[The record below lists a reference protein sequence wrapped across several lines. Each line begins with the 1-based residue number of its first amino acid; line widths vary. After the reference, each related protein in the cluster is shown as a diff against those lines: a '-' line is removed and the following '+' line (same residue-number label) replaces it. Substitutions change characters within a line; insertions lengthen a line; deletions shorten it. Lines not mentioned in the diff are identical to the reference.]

1 MPSRPEEHQLEDK
14 SILAFRRHLPDD
26 WVFRTEDPDYGIDGS
41 VEIFEDGSSTGLRFY
56 VQLKA
61 TSKSDSREVRLK
73 RETAEYYLE
82 LDLPVLIVLYI
93 DPVDRLLSRWIHQ
106 FDPYHGGW
114 GEKWVTLTLSD
125 EDEWTNQT
133 AESIAETTRKISKVR
148 RSEISFPMSWRV
160 SFREAE
166 IGGTASSRLDSL
178 LRRKA
183 SHVDSILTFTALEE
197 ENIGGLEVDS
207 ERAVATLAD
216 RFFSTFHLRGEEVPP
231 DQLTSTLLTLVGLT
245 LTQAGQHSPAARIFS
260 AFAASSPS
268 VVSEEVW
275 KRISAS
281 MVQAGQLKDL
291 LTISE
296 QLHDKEKAPMIIPA
310 TQIQILRIPSLSE
323 GEAEAFED
331 YLHRRVEQ
339 AVEEGLSPASTHYN
353 YGNFLRSRNRNLAA
367 FKQYRQAA
375 ELEPAYWERDYFCGE
390 LAGILF
396 DKGRFRLSARFY
408 DCALSLG
415 EPEEWRLL
423 YADALA
429 HAGEFASALQE
440 FEEHLESANEV
451 EPYWY
456 LKTKVLREV
465 VEELGIEMQKR
476 DRASAQRTADLS
488 DQNLMDISTEEIRS
502 ALEEDALFELA
513 WFNLGLVHLHK
524 GNNEDALFSFV
535 GAGVSENESLE
546 AWKNAFVIALSG
558 TGPEGLAAPIAQAAY
573 NRYGEQFIR
582 EISERM
588 EQTHPPDESRTLQQR
603 LPEIFEYLRAGKSGE
618 KREFRFLDQEGGYK
632 AFDLS

>member
-1 MPSRPEEHQLEDK
+1 MPSRPEEHQLEEK
-14 SILAFRRHLPDD
+14 SILAFCQHLPDG
-26 WVFRTEDPDYGIDGS
+26 WVFRKEDPDYGIDGS

-61 TSKSDSREVRLK
+61 TSKSDNREVRLK

-93 DPVDRLLSRWIHQ
+93 DPEDRLLARWIHQ

-133 AESIAETTRKISKVR
+133 AESIAETTRKISTVH
-148 RSEISFPMSWRV
+148 RSEIFFPMSWRV

-183 SHVDSILTFTALEE
+183 SQVDSILTFTALEE

-216 RFFSTFHLRGEEVPP
+216 RFFSTIHLRGEHVSP
-231 DQLTSTLLTLVGLT
+231 DQLTSILLTLAGLT
-245 LTQAGQHSPAARIFS
+245 LSQAGQHSSAARIFS

-268 VVSEEVW
+268 VVSKEVW

-281 MVQAGQLKDL
+281 MVQAGHIEDL

-296 QLHDKEKAPMIIPA
+296 QLHGKEKAPMIIPA
-310 TQIQILRIPSLSE
+310 TQMQILRIPSLSE

-331 YLHRRVEQ
+331 YLIRRIEQ
-339 AVEEGLSPASTHYN
+339 AEEEGLDPASTHYN

-375 ELEPAYWERDYFCGE
+375 ELAQTYWERDYFCGE

-396 DKGRFRLSARFY
+396 DKGRFRLSAHFY
-408 DCALSLG
+408 DCALSFG
-415 EPEEWRLL
+415 EPEEWRPLH
-423 YADALA
+423 ADALA

-440 FEEHLESANEV
+440 FEKHLDSASEV

-456 LKTKVLREV
+456 LKAEVLREV
-465 VEELGIEMQKR
+465 VGELGIEKQRR
-476 DRASAQRTADLS
+476 DRASAQQTADLS
-488 DQNLMDISTEEIRS
+488 DQNVIGISIEGIRS
-502 ALEEDALFELA
+502 ALEEDALHELA
-513 WFNLGLVHLHK
+513 WFNLGLVHLYK
-524 GNNEDALFSFV
+524 GNDEDALFSFV

-546 AWKNAFVIALSG
+546 AWKNAFVMALDG
-558 TGPEGLAAPIAQAAY
+558 TGPEGLVAPIAQAAY
-573 NRYGEQFIR
+573 NRYGEQFVR
-582 EISERM
+582 EISERI
-588 EQTHPPDESRTLQQR
+588 EQTHPPDQPGTVQQH
-603 LPEIFEYLRAGKSGE
+603 LTQMFECLRAGESAE
-618 KREFRFLDQEGGYK
+618 NREFRFLDQDGGYK